1 MIRQIENV
9 SDQMRV
15 ICYSVAN
22 TSVGDA
28 DLIYYTLRDSVNKD
42 GQTLFV
48 SENNGCVRG
57 FVLGYM
63 VRDMGRVT
71 RIYVDKKYHRQG
83 IGTALLRAYEDYARN
98 HGARRI
104 LLQSRATQQ
113 AKNFYVKNG
122 YQQIS
127 ADRFMEKTL

>member
-1 MIRQIENV
+1 M
-9 SDQMRV
+9 
-15 ICYSVAN
+15 
-22 TSVGDA
+22 
-28 DLIYYTLRDSVNKD
+28 
-42 GQTLFV
+42 

-98 HGARRI
+98 HGARRM
-104 LLQSRATQQ
+104 LLQSRATRQ